1 VIRFVPGIE
10 AYHAGPGKEDALTD
24 SDQPQQPP
32 DDREPSAATLPPVA
46 PGYGEGGLPAR
57 KRGTG
62 LPIAVNAAAVVV
74 TVAIGWGASHL
85 IASAPPEPPSQ
96 ARGFR
101 TAEWQILSRF
111 KHDAEQQLSEKDVE
125 IRRVRVRLGELDEKE
140 KVLRQVVDTSV
151 DARRRELDDE
161 VRARL
166 DSEQGRL
173 AQAGIPAAEA
183 ERTLAAQ
190 RAQLE
195 REAAQRLEEHR
206 RKSTEDFNAELRQ
219 LLQERDATRA
229 DLDRAYVDRAA
240 LSSELVKRERELLSG
255 FQAERAVL
263 VGRSTQIAGELESLR
278 ESTRREAEVENQA
291 SALGQQVVAHLQRD
305 ERQQARDALAALHA
319 LLDDPEVSALPAI
332 ARMQGLHRAVYD
344 LSQELLAGGRPES
357 GNDRI
362 GALAARMATLERR
375 LGEAAEVRDE
385 AARRAAY
392 RRAFDAVGGLQSAV
406 AALRELDVRDSAAE
420 RDRAVAAVRGDLRIA
435 TAEVDVLRRR
445 LAESD
450 TALSAARADADA
462 LRLRLVDTDAA
473 LAASREESERLRPAQ
488 QRLSALEDAV
498 SGLEARVE
506 ANRAAL
512 AAAPGSAAELAATA
526 AAGMPPV
533 PERLSALP
541 GLLSA
546 LAARVDAASREAGR
560 GAGLAEGWNAARGL
574 VAYLIGLPPDRQA
587 AAREAIVGRSQVDPG
602 FEALVRE
609 AQQLSALG
617 GGAGRGEP
625 GQAGLGGLALFAV
638 ITSVAPDGSAIAE
651 PLTSVQ
657 AAVGAS
663 VIVRRKVDSGEQ
675 VIARG
680 QVVEAAAARVRLRLS
695 PQGEGGVPRAG
706 DLVYIEQAR

>member
-1 VIRFVPGIE
+1 
-10 AYHAGPGKEDALTD
+10 LTD

-32 DDREPSAATLPPVA
+32 DDREATAATLPPVA

-74 TVAIGWGASHL
+74 TVVIGWGASHL
-85 IASAPPEPPSQ
+85 IARAPPVAPSE

-125 IRRVRVRLGELDEKE
+125 IRKVRVRLGELDEKE

-166 DSEQGRL
+166 DAEQARL
-173 AQAGIPAAEA
+173 AQAGIPAAEV
-183 ERTLAAQ
+183 ERALTAQ

-195 REAAQRLEEHR
+195 REAARKLEEHR
-206 RKSTEDFNAELRQ
+206 RKSTEDFDAELRQ

-229 DLDRAYVDRAA
+229 DLDRAYVDRTT
-240 LSSELVKRERELLSG
+240 LSNELVRRERELLSG

-263 VGRSTQIAGELESLR
+263 VGRSTQIAAELESLR
-278 ESTRREAEVENQA
+278 ESTRREAEVEIQA
-291 SALGQQVVAHLQRD
+291 SSLGQQVVTHLQRD
-305 ERQQARDALAALHA
+305 ERQQARDALAALRA
-319 LLDDPEVSALPAI
+319 LLDDPQVSALPAI

-357 GNDRI
+357 GNERI
-362 GALAARMATLERR
+362 GVLAARMATLERR

-392 RRAFDAVGGLQSAV
+392 RRAFDAVAGLQSAV
-406 AALRELDVRDSAAE
+406 AALRELDVRDAAAE
-420 RDRAVAAVRGDLRIA
+420 RDRAIAAVRGDLRIA

-450 TALSAARADADA
+450 AALAAARADADA
-462 LRLRLVDTDAA
+462 LRRRLDDTDAA
-473 LAASREESERLRPAQ
+473 LTASRAEAERLRPAQ

-506 ANRAAL
+506 TNRAAL
-512 AAAPGSAAELAATA
+512 ATRAAEDSAADLAAIA

-560 GAGLAEGWNAARGL
+560 GAGLAEGWTAARGL

-587 AAREAIVGRSQVDPG
+587 AAREAIVSRSQADPG

-663 VIVRRKVDSGEQ
+663 VIVRRKADSGEQ
-675 VIARG
+675 TIARG
-680 QVVEAAAARVRLRLS
+680 QVVEATAARVRLRLS
-695 PQGEGGVPRAG
+695 PQGEGGAPRAN
-706 DLVYIEQAR
+706 DLVYVEQAR